1 MCGIAGSTR
10 TEPPAL
16 ETMRARMVHR
26 GPDSEGL
33 WLEDGGGLGFAH
45 TRLKVIDL
53 GDGGAQPMVSDCG
66 RYVLV
71 YNGEVYN
78 YRELRAELEA
88 QGDRFRSS
96 SDTEVLLNL
105 LRRSGAQGVARHHG
119 INGAFRKG

>member
-33 WLEDGGGLGFAH
+33 WLEDA
-45 TRLKVIDL
+45 
-53 GDGGAQPMVSDCG
+53 GAQPMVSDCG
-66 RYVLV
+66 RYVLI
-71 YNGEVYN
+71 YNGEAYN

-88 QGDRFRSS
+88 QGDRFRFS

-105 LRRSGAQGVARHHG
+105 WRRSGAQGVARHHG